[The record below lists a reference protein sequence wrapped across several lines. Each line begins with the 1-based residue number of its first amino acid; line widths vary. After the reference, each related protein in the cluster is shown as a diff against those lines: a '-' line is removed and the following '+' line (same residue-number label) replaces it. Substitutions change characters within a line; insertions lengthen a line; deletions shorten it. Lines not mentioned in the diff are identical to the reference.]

1 MINRITGLALP
12 LLCLAACTSAIRNED
27 KDPATET
34 AATTAPAAETPAKR
48 LERPGNTSLVA
59 GNEAD
64 LPGYWVGMFEP
75 DTDAGHV
82 SAGEGFHWDYANK
95 INIVIEK
102 ADHGVVTG
110 HSVVAGNDRPFE
122 GTVVLKEG
130 RYIFALKEPGD
141 DKYDGVFSFSV
152 AQGDSVVSGTWEA
165 YKKIRIPRRKFELTK
180 TLFRY
185 NPELMPDYRRYV
197 DWNKK
202 GKRIEYELD
211 EDVTEYD
218 YSYFTTTDEVSRY
231 NASTR
236 LLTAAE
242 VSNMT
247 KADLFVLR
255 NTIYARHGY
264 SFRNQQLR
272 AYFDVQPWYVPVS
285 NDVKSEFTETEKKNI
300 QLLLRYEKNAR
311 EYYDVFGRG

>member
-1 MINRITGLALP
+1 MNRIIGVA
-12 LLCLAACTSAIRNED
+12 LCLLYLSACTSAIKNED
-27 KDPATET
+27 KDHGTENPSPSPH
-34 AATTAPAAETPAKR
+34 AAVPPAK
-48 LERPGNTSLVA
+48 LPERPGNTSLVA

-82 SAGEGFHWDYANK
+82 SAGEGFYWDYTNK

-102 ADHGVVTG
+102 VDKGVVSG
-110 HSVVAGNDRPFE
+110 HSVVAGNDRPFQ
-122 GTVVLKEG
+122 GTVTLKEG

-141 DKYDGVFSFSV
+141 DKYDGAFSFSV
-152 AQGDSVVSGTWEA
+152 AQGDSVISGTWEA
-165 YKKIRIPRRKFELTK
+165 YKKVRVPRRKFELTK
-180 TLFRY
+180 NLFRY
-185 NPELMPDYRRYV
+185 DPQLMPDYHRYV

-211 EDVTEYD
+211 EETTDYD
-218 YSYFTTTDEVSRY
+218 YSYFTTTGEVSRY
-231 NASTR
+231 NASVR
-236 LLTAAE
+236 LLTAEE